1 MLFLENLLLAF
12 TSLLT
17 NKMRSLL
24 TMLGIIIGIGSVIAI
39 VTVGNSLTN
48 SITSEMSDMGA
59 NNITVGIQQRESEDE
74 SYESGMRFAGLNNY
88 KVPTDEDMI
97 TGDMIRELI
106 DEFPDKIEGVSVD
119 TSLGEAKVESGRNYA
134 NIELIGVSP
143 GYFKANNVKV
153 TAGKE
158 LSSKAYEDGKGV
170 CIVSDRF
177 VSNMFDGDNDKAIGH
192 EVEIE
197 LNGGGHKYYVFT
209 IVGIYEYESQGFS
222 MTSEKD
228 IQTPIY
234 IPLNTALSKNHKKGF
249 YSFTVITAPGIDS
262 DEFALDV
269 KGFMNRYYHNNRN
282 FTITTFSLAS
292 MVSAMTSM
300 LGTVSTAISVIAA
313 ISLVVG
319 GIGVMNIMLVSI
331 SERTKEIGTR
341 KALGATNGSIRAQFI
356 MEAIALCLV
365 GGVLGIIV
373 GILGGAAGA
382 KAMGYAASPS
392 PGSIVA
398 ALLFS
403 MAVGVFFGFYPANK
417 AAKMNP
423 IDALRYE

>member
-1 MLFLENLLLAF
+1 MNERGVVNVLFLENLLLAF

-88 KVPTDEDMI
+88 KVPTDEDMRP
-97 TGDMIRELI
+97 GDMIRELVE
-106 DEFPDKIEGVSVD
+106 EFPDKIEGVSVD

-192 EVEIE
+192 DVEIE
-197 LNGGGHKYYVFT
+197 MN
-209 IVGIYEYESQGFS
+209 
-222 MTSEKD
+222 
-228 IQTPIY
+228 IY
-234 IPLNTALSKNHKKGF
+234 IYIYKK
-249 YSFTVITAPGIDS
+249 P
-262 DEFALDV
+262 
-269 KGFMNRYYHNNRN
+269 
-282 FTITTFSLAS
+282 
-292 MVSAMTSM
+292 
-300 LGTVSTAISVIAA
+300 
-313 ISLVVG
+313 
-319 GIGVMNIMLVSI
+319 
-331 SERTKEIGTR
+331 
-341 KALGATNGSIRAQFI
+341 
-356 MEAIALCLV
+356 
-365 GGVLGIIV
+365 
-373 GILGGAAGA
+373 
-382 KAMGYAASPS
+382 
-392 PGSIVA
+392 
-398 ALLFS
+398 
-403 MAVGVFFGFYPANK
+403 
-417 AAKMNP
+417 
-423 IDALRYE
+423 